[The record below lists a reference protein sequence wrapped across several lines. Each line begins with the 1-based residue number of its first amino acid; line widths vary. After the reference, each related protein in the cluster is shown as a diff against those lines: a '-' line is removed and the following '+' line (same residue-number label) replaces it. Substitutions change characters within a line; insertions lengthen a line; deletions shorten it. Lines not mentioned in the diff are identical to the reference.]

1 LSLQEIK
8 PQDAAKA
15 VRTLV
20 RYIEQLEE
28 TARRNKMPEVTLSE
42 KELRELDVA
51 EEEMDRGKSLTL
63 GKFNQGLKSTVHRNR
78 TS

>member
-1 LSLQEIK
+1 MSLQEIK

-42 KELRELDVA
+42 EELRELDAA
-51 EEEMDRGKSLTL
+51 EKEMDRGKSLTL
-63 GKFNQGLKSTVHRNR
+63 DKFNQGLKSTVHSNR